1 MKFTS
6 SLLVVLF
13 LCADLHA
20 QEATTKESIS
30 LLPVA
35 VKSRKK
41 TEKERAEFKR
51 HGQSTEALTEAELNR
66 NNSAFVEHALN
77 TIAGVQVDKRTAL
90 GGQRIVIRGY
100 GNDQKFNNWGIKAYY
115 NGIPITSADGVTLL
129 DDIDFSLV
137 NNVEV
142 VKGPATTLYG
152 GGVGGV
158 ARFYIKANDLKGTH
172 IAQKINTGSFGLLQT
187 QTRIDLVSDKGAV
200 VFNYG
205 HIQADGYRPRGA
217 SNKNMFSIFGNYQL
231 NGKEKVQFYASH
243 NYSYEGVSGQIPYAD
258 YYAGID
264 NGNKAY
270 AKQNARNEL
279 LSTRFSVSH
288 EYQFNNHISNT
299 TSVFYSN
306 LDQHAV
312 SAGADGNSYNP
323 NFGMRSIFTLKQSIA
338 PKLNHQLYVG
348 TEIQQ
353 SRSLAS
359 SFRFPTTD
367 TTALVVQNITKG
379 SFLKTTS
386 NQYAL
391 FIHDRINFDNINTSL
406 IIGLSSNS
414 LNYNRSDLL
423 AAPGLLTGYNKD
435 ISFNKKFE
443 TSFNPHVAL
452 QKTIKNQIVNLSY
465 SEGFNAPTAST
476 SFISTLNIT
485 NDQLLPEKAKMLD
498 FSIQGL
504 LFDTRFDYQFSL
516 FSINIENKLTQLAGM
531 SGTTPYTYW
540 SNTGTQQNKG
550 AELSMGYNWQPKLKA
565 LGWIKKIE
573 PFIALSNYQFQYT
586 NFKTIMSGSQ
596 VDFSGKQVV
605 GIPTLKYTLGMDIQS
620 NIGAYANLTYYYM
633 GDVYTDFANT
643 NLVKGFTQ
651 LNAKIGY
658 QWKYKNADL
667 DLYFGANNM
676 TNQINY
682 TFLFLGNNINDKD
695 PGNGYANTVS
705 TDLTPGAYQL
715 NWWGGITFKYYLK
728 NYK

>member
-13 LCADLHA
+13 LCADIQA

-30 LLPVA
+30 LLPIA

-51 HGQSTEALTEAELNR
+51 HGQSTEALTEAEWNR
-66 NNSAFVEHALN
+66 NNSAFVEYALN
-77 TIAGVQVDKRTAL
+77 TIAGVQTDKRTAL

-115 NGIPITSADGVTLL
+115 NSIPITSADGVTVL

-137 NNVEV
+137 NNIEI

-158 ARFYIKANDLKGTH
+158 ARFYIKANEVKGTH
-172 IAQKINTGSFGLLQT
+172 VLQKINTGSFGLLQT
-187 QTRIDLVSDKGAV
+187 QTRVDWVSDKGAV
-200 VFNYG
+200 VFNVG
-205 HIQADGYRPRGA
+205 HIEADGYRPRGA
-217 SNKNMFSIFGNYQL
+217 SNKNMFSIFGNYTL
-231 NGKEKVQFYASH
+231 NEKEKIQFYASH
-243 NYSYEGVSGQIPYAD
+243 NYSYEGITGQIPYAD

-264 NGNKAY
+264 GGNKAY

-288 EYQFNNHISNT
+288 DYQFNKHISNT

-306 LDQHAV
+306 IDQHAV
-312 SAGADGNSYNP
+312 SAGTDGNSYNP
-323 NFGMRSIFTLKQSIA
+323 NFGIRSIFTLKQFIT
-338 PKLNHQLYVG
+338 PKINHQLYAG
-348 TEIQQ
+348 TELQQ

-359 SFRFPTTD
+359 SYRFPTTD

-379 SFLKTTS
+379 SFLKTIT
-386 NQYAL
+386 NQYSI
-391 FIHDRINFDNINTSL
+391 FVHDRLNFDAIQSSI
-406 IIGLSSNS
+406 IIGLSMNQ
-414 LNYNRSDLL
+414 LHYNRTDLL

-435 ISFNKKFE
+435 ISFNKQFE
-443 TSFNPHVAL
+443 TSFNPHIAL
-452 QKTIKNQIVNLSY
+452 QKTYKNQIINLSY
-465 SEGFNAPTAST
+465 SEGLNAPTAST

-485 NDQLLPEKAKMLD
+485 NDKLLPEKAKMID
-498 FSIQGL
+498 FSVQGL
-504 LFDTRFDYQFSL
+504 LLGTCLDYQLSI
-516 FSINIENKLTQLAGM
+516 FSINVENKLTQLAGM

-550 AELSMGYNWQPKLKA
+550 IELSIGYSWQPSLKA
-565 LGWIKKIE
+565 LQWIKKIE
-573 PFIALSNYQFQYT
+573 PFIAASNYQFEYT
-586 NFKTIMSGSQ
+586 NFKTLMNGLAI
-596 VDFSGKQVV
+596 DYSGKQVV
-605 GIPTLKYTLGMDIQS
+605 GIPKMKYTVGIDIQTEKGFYV
-620 NIGAYANLTYYYM
+620 NATYYYL
-633 GDVYTDFANT
+633 GDVFTDFANS

-651 LNAKIGY
+651 LHAKLGF
-658 QWKYKNADL
+658 QWKYKKCDF
-667 DLYFGANNM
+667 DMYVGANNI

-695 PGNGYANTVS
+695 PGNGYASTLS
-705 TDLTPGAYQL
+705 TDVTPGCKQL
-715 NWWGGITFKYYLK
+715 NWWGGLK
-728 NYK
+728 FCYHLK